1 MAMGGDFENNTP
13 EWAWLRDESGASI
26 EADLVDA
33 ARRIWARVL
42 AYARRQQQDPA
53 RAADILEA
61 VLFSLSKAR
70 MTNGKPCR
78 PIRNLDNYLY
88 LAFVRRLNR
97 EMAKEPHIESVG
109 SLHDLEARSGV
120 QTPPALLLVD
130 NDLLIEELMGYMDER
145 TRRMFSLR
153 HMGYS
158 WNEIAQISK
167 NTANIAQV
175 LFNQGVK
182 KVRRQIMKLQD
193 KKNTSGEGG
202 EADE

>member
-1 MAMGGDFENNTP
+1 MGGHFEANTP
-13 EWAWLRDESGASI
+13 EWAWQRDGSGASV
-26 EADLVDA
+26 EADLIEA
-33 ARRIWARVL
+33 AQRIWTRVL

-53 RAADILEA
+53 RAADIFEA
-61 VLFSLSKAR
+61 VLFSLSRAR
-70 MTNGKPCR
+70 MTNGKLCR
-78 PIRNLDNYLY
+78 PIRTLDNYLY

-97 EMAKEPHIESVG
+97 ELDKEPRIESVG
-109 SLHDLEARSGV
+109 TIHDLEARSGA
-120 QTPPALLLVD
+120 QSPPELLLLD

-145 TRRMFSLR
+145 TRRMYSLR

-158 WNEIAQISK
+158 WNEIARVFK

-182 KVRRQIMKLQD
+182 KVRRQIMKLKD

>member
-1 MAMGGDFENNTP
+1 MGGHFEDTTP

-26 EADLVDA
+26 EADLIEA
-33 ARRIWARVL
+33 AQRIWTRVL

-53 RAADILEA
+53 RAADILEI

-70 MTNGKPCR
+70 MTNGKLYR
-78 PIRNLDNYLY
+78 PIRKLDNYLY
-88 LAFVRRLNR
+88 LAFVRKLNR
-97 EMAKEPHIESVG
+97 ELAKEPHIESVG
-109 SLHDLEARSGV
+109 SIHDLEARSGV
-120 QTPPALLLVD
+120 QSPPELLLLD
-130 NDLLIEELMGYMDER
+130 NDLLIEELMGHMDER

-158 WNEIAQISK
+158 WNEIARIFT
-167 NTANIAQV
+167 NTANNAQV

-182 KVRRQIMKLQD
+182 KVRRQIMKLKD